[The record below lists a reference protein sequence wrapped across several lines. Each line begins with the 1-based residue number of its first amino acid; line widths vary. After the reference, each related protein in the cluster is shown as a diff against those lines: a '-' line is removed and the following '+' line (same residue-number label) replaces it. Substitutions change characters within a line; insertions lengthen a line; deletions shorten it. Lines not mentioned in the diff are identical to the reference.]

1 MMFYIIIL
9 LTALQYAYKKE
20 WITTDDILP
29 ILNRC
34 IEFITPSSDS
44 NTINRRSTTSQVQ
57 QQTPPGYN
65 KQKRDTAR
73 LILCFVTGFILLGQY
88 IIACCFSAASIL
100 CLKEGELLST
110 KNLKWMMLSIV
121 SFVISLILFNVE
133 KGSDIIDGEKAYT
146 LKILLWISAKSIQCC
161 WGIILGLFLIS
172 AQVASSDS
180 R

>member
-20 WITTDDILP
+20 WISADDITP

-34 IEFITPSSDS
+34 IEAITPSSNS
-44 NTINRRSTTSQVQ
+44 NTINRSSTTNQVD

-88 IIACCFSAASIL
+88 IISCCFSAASIL
-100 CLKEGELLST
+100 CLKEGELMST

-121 SFVISLILFNVE
+121 SFVISLILFNIE
-133 KGSDIIDGEKAYT
+133 KGSDIIDSEKAYT
-146 LKILLWISAKSIQCC
+146 LKILLWIMAKSIQCC